1 MHKTNLALFA
11 SGNGSNVQAILQAV
25 QNREISANVAC
36 IVCDQPQA
44 YVIERAKQAGVP
56 CFVLSRQ
63 GRNRTEWET
72 QVATYLKQAGV
83 DLIILAGFMRI
94 LGNTLLTAFPNQIVN
109 IHPSLLPAFGGTPD
123 AIGDAFRA
131 RVPETGVTI
140 HWVDN
145 GVDTGPI
152 IAQQALSINPNWT
165 LDELSA
171 EIRKIE
177 HQLYP
182 KTIAQIVQQK

>member
-1 MHKTNLALFA
+1 MNLALFA
-11 SGNGSNVQAILQAV
+11 SGNGSNVQAIIQAV
-25 QNREISANVAC
+25 QNGDISAKISC
-36 IVCDQPQA
+36 IVCDKPQA
-44 YVIERAKQAGVP
+44 YVIERAKQAGID

-63 GRNRTEWET
+63 ARNRTEWER
-72 QVATYLKQAGV
+72 QVVSYLQQKQV

-94 LGNTLLTAFPNQIVN
+94 IGDTLLSDYSEQIVN

-131 RVPETGVTI
+131 KVAETGVTI

-152 IAQQALSINPNWT
+152 IAQQALKIQPEWT
-165 LDELSA
+165 LAELEEA
-171 EIRKIE
+171 IRRIE

-182 KTIAQIVQQK
+182 KTIQKIISLLS